1 MVKEYKL
8 IKAKDFE
15 QVCQDY
21 NFYDIQSIKTEYR
34 KAIDRIFLFGAESV
48 GNLTPD
54 DIVEMAQDI
63 KKHSDTD
70 FTVLTICQILYDE
83 AVDIILTETPYKED
97 YKYDEDGEEYWEDT
111 DGKRHYTRN
120 EG

>member
-1 MVKEYKL
+1 MVKEYRF

-15 QVCQDY
+15 KVCSDF
-21 NFYDIQSIKTEYR
+21 NFYDIRTKKAEYS
-34 KAIDRIFLFGAESV
+34 KAVNRIFLYGAESV
-48 GNLTPD
+48 GSLTPD
-54 DIVEMAQDI
+54 DIVEIAQDI

-70 FTVLTICQILYDE
+70 YSVLMICQLLYDN
-83 AVDIILTETPYKED
+83 AVDIILIETPYKED